1 MHALIC
7 VSALCFL
14 LVDAYPRTHRPKAVT
29 CEHVVIFG
37 DSLTDDGVE
46 AEGSS
51 HGFNRYSNGPVW
63 AEYLNNMLECVKY
76 DNYAYAG
83 ATSGMDNF
91 YFPGWS
97 GVLWQVT
104 NFLTTTPVISE
115 DTLIIV
121 QLGGNNDM
129 FNGENKTTVIAEN
142 ARRAVTNLALHGA
155 RKVLALNLVDLS
167 EAPGV
172 QNADGGGEI
181 GKWISLLT
189 SEANMRLRSTLYN
202 RHDGITITF
211 PRLDFKL
218 FDFNGALAE
227 ANSHFMNVSEPYT
240 HHRPDTSPSD
250 INYFAFHDLFH
261 PSTFVHYKLAQAILR
276 FLQDWV

>member
-1 MHALIC
+1 LTWFA
-7 VSALCFL
+7 ALCVLF
-14 LVDAYPRTHRPKAVT
+14 VDSFPRTHRPRAVT
-29 CEHVVIFG
+29 CEHVIVFG

-46 AEGSS
+46 AEGPS

-63 AEYLNNMLECVKY
+63 VEYLQNMLECAKY
-76 DNYAYAG
+76 DNFAYAG

-104 NFLTTTPVISE
+104 NFLSATPVVSE
-115 DTLIIV
+115 DSLVIL

-129 FNGENKTTVIAEN
+129 FNGENKTVMIAEN
-142 ARRAVTNLALHGA
+142 ARRAIANLAQQGA
-155 RKVLALNLVDLS
+155 RRVLALNLVDLS

-181 GKWISLLT
+181 GKWVSLLT
-189 SEANMRLRSTLYN
+189 SEANMRLRTTLYN
-202 RHDGITITF
+202 RHDGITATF

-218 FDFNGALAE
+218 FDLNGALAE
-227 ANSHFMNVSEPYT
+227 AIAEFANITEPYT
-240 HHRPDTSPSD
+240 HHRTDTSPSD
-250 INYFAFHDLFH
+250 INHFAFHDLWH
-261 PSTFVHYKLAQAILR
+261 PSTFVHQKLALAILR
-276 FLQDWV
+276 FLQDWS